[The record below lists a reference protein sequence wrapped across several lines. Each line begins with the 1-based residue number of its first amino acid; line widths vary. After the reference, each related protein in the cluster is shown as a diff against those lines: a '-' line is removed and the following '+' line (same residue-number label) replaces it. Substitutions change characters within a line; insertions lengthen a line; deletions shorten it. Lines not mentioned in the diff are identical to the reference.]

1 MSPEQTPEPTELVY
15 VPGPS
20 WAPVI
25 VAAGVAFFAAGTFMG
40 PIMWVFAAVLLFLGI
55 RSWWTTSGDEISRM
69 RREQV
74 TDTAVIPAEPVR
86 VRRTPS
92 AR

>member
-1 MSPEQTPEPTELVY
+1 MSPVDRAEPTELIY

-20 WAPVI
+20 WAPVLI
-25 VAAGVAFFAAGTFMG
+25 AAAIALIAAGTFMG
-40 PIMWVFAAVLLFLGI
+40 WILWVIGGFVLFLGI
-55 RSWWTTSGDEISRM
+55 RSWWTLSNDEISRM

-86 VRRTPS
+86 R
-92 AR
+92 